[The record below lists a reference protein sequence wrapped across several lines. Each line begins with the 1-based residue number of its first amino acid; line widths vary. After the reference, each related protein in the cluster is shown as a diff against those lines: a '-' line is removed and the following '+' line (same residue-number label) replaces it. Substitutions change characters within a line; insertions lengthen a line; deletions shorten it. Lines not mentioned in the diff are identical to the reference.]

1 MPSDSEGPDATR
13 VRGNDPNANRS
24 RAAPGGPSER
34 AAPTGPSESA
44 APTLHR
50 RSPSREAGADLSKT
64 LLRPRRVTEDRLHH
78 APEGGYG
85 DREGSVAPHDGM
97 VLQGHYQLENLIG
110 QGAMGQVWR
119 ARDLLSE
126 EAGERNAAV
135 AMKLFV
141 SDFARDPNAL
151 ALMHR
156 ETSRAQKLAHPN
168 IVTVHLFDRD
178 ERTGVLFMVMEL
190 VDGRPLDQ
198 LLREVR
204 TGLTR
209 KEGVPLIQGIAD
221 ALTYA
226 HSKGIVHC
234 DLKPGNILVT
244 RAGIAKILDFGI
256 AQAVQLADAEAAGPE
271 AAASESAASE
281 SAASRV
287 AGSRAAATDAGATG
301 PTEELLSGYTAAYAS
316 VEALSGAKAHPADDV
331 FALGLVACEIMDGQH
346 PFRRESA
353 DVARRQGLKPPR
365 PAELRG
371 YEWRAV
377 SRALEFERARRWQNA
392 AQFRKAFAGTSRL
405 QKILITAMAL
415 LVPLTALLAYRSYIA
430 SGPAIAFDELPPAT
444 RAEVLKSLATGNE
457 ALDYVRRTHDF
468 GPLDDA
474 AVAFDHA
481 YALHP
486 RNRDAVKG
494 LDTTVKL
501 AIEWANGHSDASS
514 ALHEMKKLT
523 AITTESRYYEHNAAL
538 GAEIDKLSR

>member
-1 MPSDSEGPDATR
+1 
-13 VRGNDPNANRS
+13 V
-24 RAAPGGPSER
+24 
-34 AAPTGPSESA
+34 
-44 APTLHR
+44 
-50 RSPSREAGADLSKT
+50 
-64 LLRPRRVTEDRLHH
+64 
-78 APEGGYG
+78 
-85 DREGSVAPHDGM
+85 
-97 VLQGHYQLENLIG
+97 
-110 QGAMGQVWR
+110 
-119 ARDLLSE
+119 
-126 EAGERNAAV
+126 
-135 AMKLFV
+135 KLFV

-198 LLREVR
+198 LLREAHA
-204 TGLTR
+204 GLTR
-209 KEGVPLIQGIAD
+209 KQGVPLIQGIAD

-256 AQAVQLADAEAAGPE
+256 AQAVQLVDAEAADPQG
-271 AAASESAASE
+271 AASGVAG
-281 SAASRV
+281 SRV
-287 AGSRAAATDAGATG
+287 AGPGATDPGAAASRAAGPGATDPAAADAGGVGPTDAGAAA
-301 PTEELLSGYTAAYAS
+301 PTDELLSGYTAAYAS

-430 SGPAIAFDELPPAT
+430 SGPAIAFDELPPTT

-457 ALDYVRRTHDF
+457 ALEYVRRTHDF

-501 AIEWANGHSDASS
+501 AIEWADGHSDAAS
-514 ALHEMKKLT
+514 ALQEMKKLT